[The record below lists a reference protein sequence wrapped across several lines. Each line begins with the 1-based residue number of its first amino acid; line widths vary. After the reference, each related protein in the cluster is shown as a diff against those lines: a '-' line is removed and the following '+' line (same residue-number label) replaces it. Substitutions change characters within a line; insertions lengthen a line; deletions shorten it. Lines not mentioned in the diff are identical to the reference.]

1 MSCDEKRRVVFS
13 LRTTLFFLLEVFDLQ
28 QELVYLMVRAANA
41 GERVYSGAK
50 KSMRMVHLFVWTPS
64 RSAAFFLRAGGQ

>member
-1 MSCDEKRRVVFS
+1 
-13 LRTTLFFLLEVFDLQ
+13 VFDLQ
-28 QELVYLMVRAANA
+28 QELVYLIVRAANA

-50 KSMRMVHLFVWTPS
+50 KSMRMFHLFVWTPS

>member
-1 MSCDEKRRVVFS
+1 MRKGASSF
-13 LRTTLFFLLEVFDLQ
+13 LFVLYFLSEVFDLQ
-28 QELVYLMVRAANA
+28 QELVYLIVRAANA

>member
-1 MSCDEKRRVVFS
+1 MRKGASSFLFV
-13 LRTTLFFLLEVFDLQ
+13 LFFLLEVFDLQ